1 MKNTATGF
9 KRILTAFIYSYQ
21 GFCSVYKSEAAFRQD
36 LLVCL
41 CGFILCCFFAHT
53 NTERALM
60 ILSLFLILLMELVN
74 SAIEVIIDRI
84 SPERHPLSGR
94 AKDIGSLLV
103 LVAFI
108 NAICVFGC
116 ILLT

>member
-1 MKNTATGF
+1 MKNSATGL
-9 KRILTAFIYSYQ
+9 KRILTAFVYSYQ
-21 GFCSVYKSEAAFRQD
+21 GFCAVYKSEAAFRQD
-36 LLVCL
+36 LLACL
-41 CGFILCCFFAHT
+41 IGFIICCFFAHT
-53 NTERALM
+53 NTERATM

-84 SPERHPLSGR
+84 SPKKNILSGR

-108 NAICVFGC
+108 NAILVYAC
-116 ILLT
+116 ILFT